1 MTSVL
6 FIAES
11 ANGEEMEN
19 KHDDNHQIFSKHKVF
34 DCLFFQDY
42 LEKWENVNVHE

>member
-6 FIAES
+6 FIAVS
-11 ANGEEMEN
+11 VNREEMEN

-34 DCLFFQDY
+34 TSFECLFFQDY
-42 LEKWENVNVHE
+42 LDI